1 MESYARRKAEDS
13 GWIRLFASV
22 AETLWCSKPILRQA
36 HQTGRHLRL
45 IAPVSAGDTHRN
57 WRKIDAIRSIT
68 EMKKRIPLTALT
80 ALALCIPFA
89 LTACHSADT
98 TPGANAASMP
108 TAKVAEAQRGD
119 ISHVLSLA
127 GQFQPYQVV
136 DVHPKVSGY
145 MSRINVDIGDIVHQ
159 GQTLAVLEVPELK
172 AELQQTV
179 FQLQQS
185 KQEITRAQH
194 EINRAEATH
203 AALHAASE
211 RLKEAAAGR
220 PGLIAQQELDDA
232 QAKDLSSEAQVDAA
246 KATMAAAQ
254 EHAGAAQADNQR
266 VEALHNYTNVTAPL
280 DGVVIWRYADT
291 GALIQG
297 GTNSNSQDLPIV
309 RISQSN
315 LLRLRIPVPEDDV
328 QYVQQGDLL
337 QVRVDAIGRSFTG
350 KIVRFTRDVDFETR
364 TMETEVDVEN
374 KNLSIAPGMYA
385 NTMLQL
391 AHVANVVTIPV
402 EALVLSGQQQTVYV
416 LDSSNHV
423 HIRNVSV
430 GLEGN
435 KLAEITDELNPGDK
449 VVIGGQQKYQEGEEV
464 SPLVTAEP
472 ASETV
477 QETGGM
483 IDMKAEASNGGT
495 H

>member
-1 MESYARRKAEDS
+1 MRKLAS
-13 GWIRLFASV
+13 LIFA
-22 AETLWCSKPILRQA
+22 AGLMF
-36 HQTGRHLRL
+36 
-45 IAPVSAGDTHRN
+45 PVMA
-57 WRKIDAIRSIT
+57 SIV
-68 EMKKRIPLTALT
+68 
-80 ALALCIPFA
+80 
-89 LTACHSADT
+89 ACHSADSKSD
-98 TPGANAASMP
+98 ARAAAVPS
-108 TAKVAEAQRGD
+108 AKVATAQRGD
-119 ISHVLSLA
+119 ISHVLTLA

-172 AELQQTV
+172 AELEQTV
-179 FQLQQS
+179 FQLQQT
-185 KQEITRAQH
+185 KEEITRAQH
-194 EINRAEATH
+194 DINRAEAEH

-211 RLKEAAAGR
+211 RLKQAAAGR

-232 QAKDLSSEAQVDAA
+232 EAKDLASEAQVDAA
-246 KATMAAAQ
+246 KSAMAAAQ
-254 EHAGAAQADNQR
+254 EHTGAARSDNQR

-297 GTNSNSQDLPIV
+297 GTNSNDQTLPIV
-309 RISQSN
+309 RLSQSS

-328 QYVQQGDLL
+328 KYVHLGDQL

-350 KIVRFTRDVDFETR
+350 KIVRFTREVNFETR

-374 KNLSIAPGMYA
+374 KDLSIAPGVYA
-385 NTMLQL
+385 NTLLQL
-391 AHVANVVTIPV
+391 AHDTNVVTIPV
-402 EALVLSGQQQTVYV
+402 EALVLNGQQETVYV
-416 LDSSNHV
+416 LDDSNRI
-423 HIRNVSV
+423 HIRNVAV
-430 GLEGN
+430 GLQGSR
-435 KLAEITDELNPGDK
+435 LAEITNGLNPGDR
-449 VVIGGQQKYQEGEEV
+449 VVIGGQDKYQEKEEV
-464 SPLVTAEP
+464 NPLLTTES

-483 IDMKAEASNGGT
+483 IDMKAEATSGGA

>member
-1 MESYARRKAEDS
+1 MNK
-13 GWIRLFASV
+13 
-22 AETLWCSKPILRQA
+22 Q
-36 HQTGRHLRL
+36 
-45 IAPVSAGDTHRN
+45 
-57 WRKIDAIRSIT
+57 
-68 EMKKRIPLTALT
+68 IPLTASA
-80 ALALCIPFA
+80 ALALCASFGIS
-89 LTACHSADT
+89 ACHSSA
-98 TPGANAASMP
+98 GNSAANAASVP
-108 TAKVAEAQRGD
+108 TAKVAAAQRGD
-119 ISHVLSLA
+119 ISHVLTLA

-145 MSRINVDIGDIVHQ
+145 MSHINVDIGDIVHQ

-172 AELQQTV
+172 AELQGTA
-179 FQLQQS
+179 FRLQQT
-185 KQEITRAQH
+185 KEEIARAQN

-211 RLKEAAAGR
+211 RLKQAAAGR

-232 QAKDLSSEAQVDAA
+232 LAKDLSAEAQVDSA
-246 KATMAAAQ
+246 KAAMAAAQ
-254 EHAGAAQADNQR
+254 QHTGAALSDNQR

-328 QYVQQGDLL
+328 RYVHAGDQL

-350 KIVRFTRDVDFETR
+350 KIVRFTREVNFETR

-374 KNLSIAPGMYA
+374 KDLSIAPGMYA
-385 NTMLQL
+385 NTLLQL
-391 AHVANVVTIPV
+391 AHVTGVVTIPV
-402 EALVLSGQQQTVYV
+402 EALVLNGQQETVYV
-416 LDSSNHV
+416 IDDSNHV
-423 HIRNVSV
+423 HIRNVTV
-430 GLEGN
+430 GLQGS
-435 KLAEITDELNPGDK
+435 KLAEITSGLNPGDK
-449 VVIGGQQKYQEGEEV
+449 VVIGGQDKYQENEEV
-464 SPLVTAEP
+464 NPLLTSEP
-472 ASETV
+472 TSETV

-483 IDMKAEASNGGT
+483 IDMKAEASTGGA